1 MSEFQMSTS
10 AGTPVGLPVI
20 PQKHSE
26 SLMEREQQNRNGRLG
41 EPSPLS
47 SSKPVVNP
55 NSGDELTSQSSS
67 LSQSLGN
74 GSSWDIWG
82 KRAFVTQGS
91 QGNSARHAKIDR
103 YDVANRSS
111 EEHVEG
117 KTGSS
122 ALGGEYDAWPA
133 AKTNWVGGTSPGTS
147 TINATV
153 NQASRS
159 PGRFP
164 AEPNGHPENRSRQAS
179 PSPFFSTSFTGTGSS
194 LLENARFSDSLD
206 ANDNGRGRS
215 TDGRKAF
222 GKHQRFKSVGQSVF
236 DDDRRMHSML
246 GGLEPETQRGRV
258 MSTSHALD
266 MMGSLGGIGSNVDRS
281 ESLPPR
287 QRNHSISPYETG
299 EKDAFGNYSMMP
311 GPVGHQSQ
319 PSRSR
324 FDEFGGPQQQHE
336 NDTLSAFRHLSI
348 DESQDP
354 FTGERRRS
362 LFAPYSQNP
371 VQQNPYPRLSEYTFP
386 RNEVSQREGFQ
397 EYRMGSQFGPNFSGS
412 NDIAAS
418 NGYRRSI
425 SGAFYSGEQQQAPS
439 HMSTR
444 HNSVN
449 YGSSGLRDNG
459 APAPYYQPY
468 GQSVF
473 DSGTAS
479 PFTRMSYPGSPMST
493 NTASLATQP
502 RRGEELNLRS
512 MLLEDFRKNAKT
524 KRYELKDIYNHVVE
538 FSGDQHG
545 SRFIQQKLETATSD
559 EKDVIFSEIRPNAL
573 QLMTDVF
580 GNYVIQK
587 FFEHGNQLQKAMLA
601 KQMEGHVLKLSLQMY
616 GCRVVQKALEHV
628 LTEQQA
634 TLIKE
639 IDGNVLK
646 CVKDQNGN
654 HVVQKAIERVPAHH
668 IEFIL
673 KAFKGQV
680 QSLATHPYGCRVI
693 QRMLEHCDE
702 PAQSS
707 ILQELNMCL
716 YALVQDQYGNYVT
729 QHVIEHGKPE
739 DRAKIIQVVTQHVVQ
754 FSKHKFASNVV
765 EKSIQ
770 YGNEQQRKDVLA
782 VITTPKSI
790 EGPPPLQTLM
800 KDQYGNY
807 VIQKLLFLLDE
818 EDRDTLIESIKPQL
832 QNLKRF
838 SYGKQLNAIEKLI
851 AGSSPSS
858 GAASPPTHSSV
869 AALPVPS
876 TSEVSSSASFHT
888 PSEQDTINS
897 SPPDK

>member
-1 MSEFQMSTS
+1 MSEFQMPTST
-10 AGTPVGLPVI
+10 GTPG
-20 PQKHSE
+20 
-26 SLMEREQQNRNGRLG
+26 RNGRLG
-41 EPSPLS
+41 DASGLM
-47 SSKPVVNP
+47 NP
-55 NSGDELTSQSSS
+55 KVSMGQNTGDELTPQNSS

-82 KRAFVTQGS
+82 KRAFMAQGS
-91 QGNSARHAKIDR
+91 QGISASGMQASRRGSTNPLLD
-103 YDVANRSS
+103 
-111 EEHVEG
+111 EHVEG

-133 AKTNWVGGTSPGTS
+133 AKSNWVGGTSPGTS
-147 TINATV
+147 GTSTINP
-153 NQASRS
+153 ASRS
-159 PGRFP
+159 PGRFH
-164 AEPNGHPENRSRQAS
+164 AETNGNQENRSRQGS
-179 PSPFFSTSFTGTGSS
+179 PSPFFSTSFTGNSTS
-194 LLENARFSDSLD
+194 LLDNARFSESLD
-206 ANDNGRGRS
+206 TNDSSGRGRS

-236 DDDRRMHSML
+236 DDDRRMQSML
-246 GGLEPETQRGRV
+246 GGLEPEAQRGRV

-266 MMGSLGGIGSNVDRS
+266 MMGGLGGIGSNVDRS

-287 QRNHSISPYETG
+287 QRNHSISPYETADG
-299 EKDAFGNYSMMP
+299 YNMMP
-311 GPVGHQSQ
+311 NPLGHQSQ
-319 PSRSR
+319 SSRSR
-324 FDEFGGPQQQHE
+324 FEEYGRPQQHD
-336 NDTLSAFRHLSI
+336 NDSLSAFRHLSI
-348 DESQDP
+348 DEGPDQYV
-354 FTGERRRS
+354 TERRHS

-371 VQQNPYPRLSEYTFP
+371 AQQNPYPRLSEYTFP
-386 RNEVSQREGFQ
+386 RNEVSQRGGFSSYSPWNRAEPQ
-397 EYRMGSQFGPNFSGS
+397 AGS
-412 NDIAAS
+412 NDMAS

-425 SGAFYSGEQQQAPS
+425 SGAFYTSEAPPS
-439 HMSTR
+439 HMTAR

-449 YGSSGLRDNG
+449 YSSSGLRDSG
-459 APAPYYQPY
+459 APYYQQFN
-468 GQSVF
+468 QSVF

-668 IEFIL
+668 IDFIL

-716 YALVQDQYGNYVT
+716 YALIQDQYGNYVT
-729 QHVIEHGKPE
+729 QHVLEHGKPE
-739 DRAKIIQVVTQHVVQ
+739 DRAKIIHVVTQHVIQ

-770 YGNEQQRKDVLA
+770 YGNEQQRKDVLGII
-782 VITTPKSI
+782 VTPKSS
-790 EGPPPLQTLM
+790 EGPPPLQILM

-838 SYGKQLNAIEKLI
+838 SYGKQLNA
-851 AGSSPSS
+851 
-858 GAASPPTHSSV
+858 V
-869 AALPVPS
+869 CR
-876 TSEVSSSASFHT
+876 
-888 PSEQDTINS
+888 
-897 SPPDK
+897 

>member
-1 MSEFQMSTS
+1 MSEFQMQTS
-10 AGTPVGLPVI
+10 AGTPG
-20 PQKHSE
+20 
-26 SLMEREQQNRNGRLG
+26 RNGRLG
-41 EPSPLS
+41 DASGLS
-47 SSKPVVNP
+47 GPKPIVNP
-55 NSGDELTSQSSS
+55 NNGDDLSAPQNSSI
-67 LSQSLGN
+67 GN

-82 KRAFVTQGS
+82 KRAFMAQSS
-91 QGNSARHAKIDR
+91 Q
-103 YDVANRSS
+103 

-122 ALGGEYDAWPA
+122 ALGGEYDAWPVP
-133 AKTNWVGGTSPGTS
+133 KSNWVGGTSPGTS
-147 TINATV
+147 SV

-159 PGRFP
+159 PGRFHT
-164 AEPNGHPENRSRQAS
+164 ETNGHSESRSRGAS
-179 PSPFFSTSFTGTGSS
+179 PSPFFSTSFTGTSSS
-194 LLENARFSDSLD
+194 LLDNARFSESLD
-206 ANDNGRGRS
+206 TNDSSGRGRS

-222 GKHQRFKSVGQSVF
+222 PKHQRFKSVGQSVF

-266 MMGSLGGIGSNVDRS
+266 MMGNLGGIGSNVDRS

-287 QRNHSISPYETG
+287 QRNHSISPYENAETY
-299 EKDAFGNYSMMP
+299 NMMP
-311 GPVGHQSQ
+311 NLGGHQSQ

-324 FDEFGGPQQQHE
+324 FEEYGRSSHQHDSE
-336 NDTLSAFRHLSI
+336 TLSAFRHLSL
-348 DESQDP
+348 DEGPDP
-354 FTGERRRS
+354 FVGERRHS
-362 LFAPYSQNP
+362 LFAPYTQNP
-371 VQQNPYPRLSEYTFP
+371 IQQNPYPRLSEYTFP
-386 RNEVSQREGFQ
+386 RNEVSQRGGFSSFSPWN
-397 EYRMGSQFGPNFSGS
+397 RNDSSQSGS
-412 NDIAAS
+412 NDVSS

-425 SGAFYSGEQQQAPS
+425 SGAFYSSETPPS
-439 HMSTR
+439 HMSSR

-449 YGSSGLRDNG
+449 YGNPSVRDNG
-459 APAPYYQPY
+459 GAPYYQQFN
-468 GQSVF
+468 QSVF

-680 QSLATHPYGCRVI
+680 QGLATHPYGCRVI

-716 YALVQDQYGNYVT
+716 YALIQDQYGNYVT
-729 QHVIEHGKPE
+729 QHVIEHGKPD
-739 DRAKIIQVVTQHVVQ
+739 DRAKIIHVVSQHVIQ

-770 YGNEQQRKDVLA
+770 YGNEHQRKEILGT
-782 VITTPKSI
+782 ITTPKSTD
-790 EGPPPLQTLM
+790 GPPPLQTLM

-818 EDRDTLIESIKPQL
+818 EDRDTLIEAIKPQL

-851 AGSSPSS
+851 ASSSPSS

-876 TSEVSSSASFHT
+876 TSEVSSAASFHT

>member
-1 MSEFQMSTS
+1 MSEYQMSTS
-10 AGTPVGLPVI
+10 AGTA
-20 PQKHSE
+20 
-26 SLMEREQQNRNGRLG
+26 NRNGRLG
-41 EPSPLS
+41 DAPALS
-47 SSKPVVNP
+47 ASKPINQN
-55 NSGDELTSQSSS
+55 NSDDLAAPQASS

-82 KRAFVTQGS
+82 KRTFVTQSSKGIS
-91 QGNSARHAKIDR
+91 VRLAQ
-103 YDVANRSS
+103 VACYN
-111 EEHVEG
+111 EHVEG

-133 AKTNWVGGTSPGTS
+133 AKSTWVGGTSPGSS
-147 TINATV
+147 TI

-159 PGRFP
+159 PGRFH
-164 AEPNGHPENRSRQAS
+164 AEVNGHPENRSRQGS
-179 PSPFFSTSFTGTGSS
+179 PSPFFGTSFTGTSSS
-194 LLENARFSDSLD
+194 LLENARFSESLEQ
-206 ANDNGRGRS
+206 NDNGRGRS
-215 TDGRKAF
+215 TDGRRALS
-222 GKHQRFKSVGQSVF
+222 KHQRFKSVGQSVF

-266 MMGSLGGIGSNVDRS
+266 MMGNIASINNNIDRS

-287 QRNHSISPYETG
+287 QRNHSISPYEAG
-299 EKDAFGNYSMMP
+299 EKDAFGNYTMMP

-319 PSRSR
+319 PSRTR
-324 FDEFGGPQQQHE
+324 FDEFAGPQQHE
-336 NDTLSAFRHLSI
+336 GENLSAFRHLSL
-348 DESQDP
+348 DEGGHDP
-354 FTGERRRS
+354 FNGERRRS

-371 VQQNPYPRLSEYTFP
+371 VQQNPYPRLSDYTFP
-386 RNEVSQREGFQ
+386 RNEISQRSGFPSYSPWNRAEPQSENFQ
-397 EYRMGSQFGPNFSGS
+397 EYRMGSQYGNNFSV
-412 NDIAAS
+412 AS
-418 NGYRRSI
+418 DASGNGYRRSI
-425 SGAFYSGEQQQAPS
+425 SGAFYPTEPAPS

-449 YGSSGLRDNG
+449 YSSTGHRDNG
-459 APAPYYQPY
+459 QQYYPPF

-493 NTASLATQP
+493 NNASLATQS

-545 SRFIQQKLETATSD
+545 SRFIQQKLESANSD

-639 IDGNVLK
+639 IDGHVLK

-680 QSLATHPYGCRVI
+680 QTLATHPYGCRVI

-707 ILQELNMCL
+707 ILQELNLCL
-716 YALVQDQYGNYVT
+716 YALIQDQYGNYVT
-729 QHVIEHGKPE
+729 QHVIEHGKPD
-739 DRAKIIQVVTQHVVQ
+739 DRAKIIQVVTQHVIQ

-770 YGNEQQRKDVLA
+770 YGNEVQRKDILGIIV
-782 VITTPKSI
+782 TPKSTD
-790 EGPPPLQTLM
+790 GPPPLQTLM

-818 EDRDTLIESIKPQL
+818 EDKDTLIESIKPQL

-838 SYGKQLNAIEKLI
+838 SYGKQLSAIEKLI
-851 AGSSPSS
+851 ASSSPSS
-858 GAASPPTHSSV
+858 GAASPSNHSTV
-869 AALPVPS
+869 AALPVPT
-876 TSEVSSSASFHT
+876 TSEVSSAASFHS

>member
-1 MSEFQMSTS
+1 MSEFQMPSS
-10 AGTPVGLPVI
+10 GGTPVGALQPTRFQI
-20 PQKHSE
+20 SYIG
-26 SLMEREQQNRNGRLG
+26 LLTERESQGRNGRPG
-41 EPSPLS
+41 DTSGLS
-47 SSKPVVNP
+47 NP
-55 NSGDELTSQSSS
+55 KVPMGQNNGDELTPQNAS

-82 KRAFVTQGS
+82 KRAFMAQGS
-91 QGNSARHAKIDR
+91 QGISANSMQASRRGSTNPLLD
-103 YDVANRSS
+103 
-111 EEHVEG
+111 EHVEG

-133 AKTNWVGGTSPGTS
+133 AKSNWVGGTSPGTS
-147 TINATV
+147 GTSTI

-159 PGRFP
+159 PGRFH
-164 AEPNGHPENRSRQAS
+164 AETNGSQENRSRQGS
-179 PSPFFSTSFTGTGSS
+179 PSHFFSTSFTGNSSS
-194 LLENARFSDSLD
+194 LLDNARFSESLD
-206 ANDNGRGRS
+206 TNDSSGRGRS

-236 DDDRRMHSML
+236 DDDRRMQSML
-246 GGLEPETQRGRV
+246 GGLEPEAQRGRV

-266 MMGSLGGIGSNVDRS
+266 MMGNLGGIGSNVDRS

-287 QRNHSISPYETG
+287 QRNHSISPYENA
-299 EKDAFGNYSMMP
+299 DNYNMMP
-311 GPVGHQSQ
+311 NQLGHQSQ
-319 PSRSR
+319 SSRSR
-324 FDEFGGPQQQHE
+324 FEEYGRPQQH
-336 NDTLSAFRHLSI
+336 DSDSLSAFRHLSI
-348 DESQDP
+348 DEGPDQYVA
-354 FTGERRRS
+354 ERRHS
-362 LFAPYSQNP
+362 LFAPYTQNP
-371 VQQNPYPRLSEYTFP
+371 IQQNPYPRLSEYTFP
-386 RNEVSQREGFQ
+386 RNEVNQRGA
-397 EYRMGSQFGPNFSGS
+397 FSSYSPWNRAEPQAGS
-412 NDIAAS
+412 NDMAS

-425 SGAFYSGEQQQAPS
+425 SGAFYTSEVPPS
-439 HMSTR
+439 HMAAR
-444 HNSVN
+444 HNSV
-449 YGSSGLRDNG
+449 
-459 APAPYYQPY
+459 
-468 GQSVF
+468 
-473 DSGTAS
+473 
-479 PFTRMSYPGSPMST
+479 
-493 NTASLATQP
+493 
-502 RRGEELNLRS
+502 
-512 MLLEDFRKNAKT
+512 
-524 KRYELKDIYNHVVE
+524 DIYNHVVE

-545 SRFIQQKLETATSD
+545 SRFIQQKLEPATSD

-716 YALVQDQYGNYVT
+716 YALIQDQYGNYVT
-729 QHVIEHGKPE
+729 QHVLEHGKPE
-739 DRAKIIQVVTQHVVQ
+739 DRAKIIHVVTQHVIQ

-770 YGNEQQRKDVLA
+770 YGNEQQRKDVLGII
-782 VITTPKSI
+782 VTPKSND
-790 EGPPPLQTLM
+790 GPPPLQILM

-851 AGSSPSS
+851 ASSSPSS

-876 TSEVSSSASFHT
+876 TSEVSSAASFHT
-888 PSEQDTINS
+888 SSEQDTINS

>member
-1 MSEFQMSTS
+1 MATSTG
-10 AGTPVGLPVI
+10 APVGSQVFSG
-20 PQKHSE
+20 QQAG
-26 SLMEREQQNRNGRLG
+26 SLIGRELQNRNGRLG
-41 EPSPLS
+41 DA
-47 SSKPVVNP
+47 KNTMNPVN
-55 NSGDELTSQSSS
+55 GDELSAPQNAS

-82 KRAFVTQGS
+82 KRSLAPQKP
-91 QGNSARHAKIDR
+91 QD
-103 YDVANRSS
+103 D
-111 EEHVEG
+111 HVEG

-122 ALGGEYDAWPA
+122 ALGGEYDTWPVP
-133 AKTNWVGGTSPGTS
+133 KPNWVGGTSPGTK
-147 TINATV
+147 TINHH
-153 NQASRS
+153 ASRS
-159 PGRFP
+159 PARFHEG
-164 AEPNGHPENRSRQAS
+164 ANGHPENRSRQGS
-179 PSPFFSTSFTGTGSS
+179 PSPFFSTSFTGTSSS
-194 LLENARFSDSLD
+194 LLDNARVSESLESNDSS
-206 ANDNGRGRS
+206 GRGRS

-236 DDDRRMHSML
+236 DDDRRIHPMFS
-246 GGLEPETQRGRV
+246 GLEPDTQRGRV

-266 MMGSLGGIGSNVDRS
+266 MMGSLASLGSNVDRS

-287 QRNHSISPYETG
+287 QRNHSISPYETT

-311 GPVGHQSQ
+311 NPVGHQSQ
-319 PSRSR
+319 QSRSR
-324 FDEFGGPQQQHE
+324 FEDFAAPQQHDSD
-336 NDTLSAFRHLSI
+336 NLSAFRHLSI
-348 DESQDP
+348 DEGQDP
-354 FTGERRRS
+354 FGGERRRS
-362 LFAPYSQNP
+362 FLAYTQAP

-386 RNEVSQREGFQ
+386 RNEVSQRSGASSYSPWNRAEPSQTENFQ
-397 EYRMGSQFGPNFSGS
+397 EYRIGSQFGNNFPGSG
-412 NDIAAS
+412 DIAN

-425 SGAFYSGEQQQAPS
+425 SGAYFSHEPAPAQ
-439 HMSTR
+439 MAAR

-449 YGSSGLRDNG
+449 FGNTGARDNG
-459 APAPYYQPY
+459 QQFYQPF

-654 HVVQKAIERVPAHH
+654 HVVQKAIERVPAQH
-668 IEFIL
+668 IDFIL

-716 YALVQDQYGNYVT
+716 YALIQDQYGNYVT
-729 QHVIEHGKPE
+729 QHVIEHGKPD
-739 DRAKIIQVVTQHVVQ
+739 DRAKIIHVVSQHVIQ

-770 YGNEQQRKDVLA
+770 YGNEKQRKEVLGT
-782 VITTPKSI
+782 ITTPKSTD
-790 EGPPPLQTLM
+790 GPPPLQTLM

-818 EDRDTLIESIKPQL
+818 EDRDTLIEAIKPQL
-832 QNLKRF
+832 ANLKRF
-838 SYGKQLNAIEKLI
+838 SYGKQLNAIEKMI
-851 AGSSPSS
+851 ASSSPSS

-869 AALPVPS
+869 AALPVP
-876 TSEVSSSASFHT
+876 TASEASSSASFH
-888 PSEQDTINS
+888 PSEHDTINS

>member
-1 MSEFQMSTS
+1 MAEYQMSTS
-10 AGTPVGLPVI
+10 AGT
-20 PQKHSE
+20 S
-26 SLMEREQQNRNGRLG
+26 NRNGRLG
-41 EPSPLS
+41 DTSTLP
-47 SSKPVVNP
+47 SSKQAGQN
-55 NSGDELTSQSSS
+55 NGDDMVAPQPSS

-82 KRAFVTQGS
+82 KRTFVTQKS
-91 QGNSARHAKIDR
+91 QD
-103 YDVANRSS
+103 
-111 EEHVEG
+111 EHVEG

-122 ALGGEYDAWPA
+122 ALGGEYEYDAWPPT
-133 AKTNWVGGTSPGTS
+133 KSTWVGGSSPGSS
-147 TINATV
+147 TINHQT
-153 NQASRS
+153 SRS
-159 PGRFP
+159 PGRFH
-164 AEPNGHPENRSRQAS
+164 AEGNGHPENRSRQGS
-179 PSPFFSTSFTGTGSS
+179 PSPFFGTAFTGNPSS
-194 LLENARFSDSLD
+194 LLDNARFPDSLD
-206 ANDNGRGRS
+206 QSDNGRGRS
-215 TDGRKAF
+215 TDGRRAF

-236 DDDRRMHSML
+236 EDDRRMHSML
-246 GGLEPETQRGRV
+246 GGLEPEAQRGRV

-266 MMGSLGGIGSNVDRS
+266 MMGSLGGINNNVDRS

-287 QRNHSISPYETG
+287 QRNQSVSPYETG
-299 EKDAFGNYSMMP
+299 EKDAFGNYTMIP
-311 GPVGHQSQ
+311 NPVGHQSQ

-324 FDEFGGPQQQHE
+324 FDDFAGPQQHE
-336 NDTLSAFRHLSI
+336 GDHISAFRHLSL
-348 DESQDP
+348 DEGAPHP
-354 FTGERRRS
+354 FDTERRRS
-362 LFAPYSQNP
+362 LFAPYTQNP
-371 VQQNPYPRLSEYTFP
+371 VQQNPYPRLSDYTFP
-386 RNEVSQREGFQ
+386 RGELSQRNGYPSYSPWNRAEPPSENFQ
-397 EYRMGSQFGPNFSGS
+397 EYRMGPQFGNGFSAS
-412 NDIAAS
+412 NDMAA

-425 SGAFYSGEQQQAPS
+425 SGAFYPTDPSPS
-439 HMSTR
+439 HISTR

-449 YGSSGLRDNG
+449 YGNPGPRGDS
-459 APAPYYQPY
+459 APYYQQF

-479 PFTRMSYPGSPMST
+479 PFTRVSYPGSPMST
-493 NTASLATQP
+493 NNASVATQP

-545 SRFIQQKLETATSD
+545 SRFIQQKLESANSD

-639 IDGNVLK
+639 IDGHVLK

-668 IEFIL
+668 IDFIL

-702 PAQSS
+702 SAQSS

-716 YALVQDQYGNYVT
+716 YALIQDQYGNYVT

-739 DRAKIIQVVTQHVVQ
+739 DRAKIIQVVTQHVIQ

-770 YGNEQQRKDVLA
+770 YGNERQRKEVLGII
-782 VITTPKSI
+782 VTPKSS
-790 EGPPPLQTLM
+790 EGPPPLQILM

-818 EDRDTLIESIKPQL
+818 DDKDTLIESIRPQL
-832 QNLKRF
+832 QTLKRF
-838 SYGKQLNAIEKLI
+838 SYGKQLSAIEKLI

-858 GAASPPTHSSV
+858 GAASPPSHSTV

-876 TSEVSSSASFHT
+876 TSEASSSASFHT

>member
-1 MSEFQMSTS
+1 MSDFQMSAS
-10 AGTPVGLPVI
+10 AGTP
-20 PQKHSE
+20 
-26 SLMEREQQNRNGRLG
+26 NRNGRLG
-41 EPSPLS
+41 DS
-47 SSKPVVNP
+47 SSKPINGQ
-55 NSGDELTSQSSS
+55 NNGDDLSGAQGS

-74 GSSWDIWG
+74 GPSWDIWG
-82 KRAFVTQGS
+82 KRPFVTQKPHGES
-91 QGNSARHAKIDR
+91 SKVIRTSYGRTKNLID
-103 YDVANRSS
+103 
-111 EEHVEG
+111 EHVEG

-122 ALGGEYDAWPA
+122 ALGGEYDAWPP
-133 AKTNWVGGTSPGTS
+133 AKSNWVGGTSPGTS
-147 TINATV
+147 TM
-153 NQASRS
+153 NQPSRS
-159 PGRFP
+159 PGRFHGP
-164 AEPNGHPENRSRQAS
+164 SSETNGHPEHRSRQGRS
-179 PSPFFSTSFTGTGSS
+179 PSPFFSASITGTSLGTTSS
-194 LLENARFSDSLD
+194 LLENARYSDSLD
-206 ANDNGRGRS
+206 QNDGIRGRS
-215 TDGRKAF
+215 TDGRRAF

-246 GGLEPETQRGRV
+246 GGLEQESRGRV

-266 MMGSLGGIGSNVDRS
+266 MMGNLGSLNSNVDRS

-287 QRNHSISPYETG
+287 QRNDSASPYENA

-311 GPVGHQSQ
+311 NPVGHQSQ
-319 PSRSR
+319 QSRSR
-324 FDEFGGPQQQHE
+324 FDEFGGSQQH
-336 NDTLSAFRHLSI
+336 DSDGLSAFRHLSI
-348 DESQDP
+348 DEGPDP
-354 FTGERRRS
+354 FSNERRRS
-362 LFAPYSQNP
+362 LFSAYTQNP
-371 VQQNPYPRLSEYTFP
+371 VPQNPYPRLSEYTFP
-386 RNEVSQREGFQ
+386 RNDSNQRSGIPSYSPWNRAEPPSSENFH
-397 EYRMGSQFGPNFSGS
+397 EYRLGSGFGANFPSEAT
-412 NDIAAS
+412 N

-425 SGAFYSGEQQQAPS
+425 SGAFFSTDPSPS
-439 HMSTR
+439 HVTTR

-449 YGSSGLRDNG
+449 YGSMATRDNG
-459 APAPYYQPY
+459 TPYYPPF

-479 PFTRMSYPGSPMST
+479 PFTRLSYPGSPMST

-512 MLLEDFRKNAKT
+512 MLLEDFRKNSKT

-545 SRFIQQKLETATSD
+545 SRFIQQKLETANSD

-716 YALVQDQYGNYVT
+716 FALIQDQYGNYVT
-729 QHVIEHGKPE
+729 QHVIEHGKPD
-739 DRAKIIQVVTQHVVQ
+739 DRAKIIQVVTQHVIQ

-770 YGNEQQRKDVLA
+770 YGNEHQRKDILGIIV
-782 VITTPKSI
+782 TPKSI
-790 EGPPPLQTLM
+790 DGPPPLQTLM

-818 EDRDTLIESIKPQL
+818 EDRDTLIEAIKPQL

-851 AGSSPSS
+851 ASSSPSS
-858 GAASPPTHSSV
+858 GAASPPTHSTV

-876 TSEVSSSASFHT
+876 NSEVSSSASFHA
-888 PSEQDTINS
+888 PSEQDTVNS
-897 SPPDK
+897 SPPEK